1 MGLDGFS
8 LGNLGLGTDLTSA
21 QMASQSE
28 HLAKK
33 GTEFKIK
40 DISKSVESA
49 EVKIKDEDSNSKN
62 QFDEF
67 MNKKDNDDDDNDSE
81 SSISLEEFESQ
92 NLKEISVR
100 INPQTEMVELFSNKS
115 NRVIETMSANDLQ
128 ALLSRLNS
136 ASGILVNR
144 KI

>member
-21 QMASQSE
+21 QMANQSE
-28 HLAKK
+28 HLARK

-40 DISKSVESA
+40 DISKALEST
-49 EVKIKDEDSNSKN
+49 EVKINDEDKNS
-62 QFDEF
+62 Q
-67 MNKKDNDDDDNDSE
+67 
-81 SSISLEEFESQ
+81 EEFENKNDRKNEEDENDLGQGLSIEEFEAQ
-92 NLKEISVR
+92 NPKEFSVR
-100 INPQTEMVELFSNKS
+100 INPETEMVELFSSKN
-115 NRVIETMSANDLQ
+115 NRIIETMSADDLM
-128 ALLSRLNS
+128 ALLSKLNS